1 MQNLVPTNAQNYVVT
16 TVLASTAL
24 LLALGSAGCKTDA
37 LANPSR
43 ETVDAPLDSLESPAG
58 IDLPPIP
65 IADRTEIDLVEEM
78 SFHRAM
84 YARYLRALATYY
96 SEHGYEVKAI
106 WARNELNDLRLVKPY
121 RYISDAE
128 VPVAS
133 LRPTESIAEADDL
146 YQESHTLM
154 KKGGHGIPA
163 LYNQQTMKLALAK
176 FKALVDMYPTSD
188 KVDDAAF
195 FIAEIHKEYFEE
207 EDNNIALMWYQRAL
221 DWNPNTPHPVRFQ
234 MAVLL
239 DYRMH
244 EREKALAMYQQVL
257 EDERSNKSNLE
268 WANARI
274 RQLTSEKTRHAP
286 GDEIADVR
294 PEPAGSPNPPLQ
306 EKQGEEI
313 ASPPSANV
321 P

>member
-294 PEPAGSPNPPLQ
+294 PEPAGSPKPTLQ
-306 EKQGEEI
+306 EEQGEEI